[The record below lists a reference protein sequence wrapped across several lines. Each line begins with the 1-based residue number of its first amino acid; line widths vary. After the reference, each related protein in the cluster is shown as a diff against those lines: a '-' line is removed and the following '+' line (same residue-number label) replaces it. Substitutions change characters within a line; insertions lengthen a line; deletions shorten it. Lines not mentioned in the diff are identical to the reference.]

1 MSSDSIRLRVQQ
13 YYDEKI
19 QTHGPIAR
27 GVDWNSSESQQLRF
41 VQLLKLI
48 DRGNI
53 FTLNDFGC
61 GYGALAD
68 YLMAEEYRFRYRG
81 FDISPHMIAK
91 AKDLHQ
97 GSDQI
102 VFFNEESKLM
112 TADYTVASGIFNV
125 KLKTPE
131 IDWERYI
138 LSTLETIN
146 TLSTIGFAFNIL
158 TKYSDIEFRR
168 SDLYYADPLFFFDH
182 CKQNFS
188 RFVTLLHD
196 YPLFEFTILV
206 RKAI

>member
-19 QTHGPIAR
+19 QTHGPTAR
-27 GVDWNSSESQQLRF
+27 GVDWNSFESQKLRF

-48 DRGNI
+48 ERRDS

-68 YLMAEEYRFRYRG
+68 YLISQGYQFGYRG
-81 FDISPHMIAK
+81 LDISPHMIAK
-91 AKDLHQ
+91 AKDLHE
-97 GSDQI
+97 GAKQI
-102 VFFNEESKLM
+102 VFIDEESELM
-112 TADYTVASGIFNV
+112 AADYTVASGIFNV
-125 KLKTPE
+125 KLNTPE

-138 LSTLETIN
+138 LTTLETIN
-146 TLSTIGFAFNIL
+146 KLSTIGFAFNIL
-158 TKYSDIEFRR
+158 TKYSDIELRR
-168 SDLYYADPLFFFDH
+168 RDLYYADPLFFFDH
-182 CKQNFS
+182 CKREFS

-206 RKAI
+206 RKAS